1 MKKFIVILIIVYV
14 VYYGINILWDG
25 FLKKEPKQEN
35 NEGDEMVF
43 DEEEEPQKVSLDE
56 ISSPNED
63 EGDNEGVGGRQLQI
77 TAEEANII
85 NGEVEDQGIEANDFI
100 RGMQQAANNSRGM
113 FDGVTF

>member
-100 RGMQQAANNSRGM
+100 RGLQHAASESKGM